1 VALLKVLRH
10 VRHYGIRSTVRKM
23 LAVVPAYVSNIH
35 LWRVRRCGCCE
46 RVSIFLCNGASSE
59 FRCCLYCSANER
71 YELLAA
77 EIKTRYGKKLAEKD
91 VLELDSYS
99 PLKNILAVGRS
110 HTRSF
115 YDSATTPGSVRN
127 DGAICQDI
135 TSLTFEDASFD
146 LIVSSDV
153 LEHVPRL
160 DLAFTETARVLR
172 PGGAHLF
179 TVPPR
184 RSTRARAKLVD
195 GKIHDLLPAEYHLDP
210 LNPKGILAFWDVGPD
225 LPRMFSAPLLDIS
238 IVRGPA
244 GNEGRVVWMAERKQL
259 ARKSRDSSG
268 SLLRSKP

>member
-1 VALLKVLRH
+1 MAILKVLRH
-10 VRHYGIRSTVRKM
+10 ARRYGIRSTAGKI
-23 LAVVPAYVSNIH
+23 LAVIPAYVRRVH

-46 RVSIFLCNGASSE
+46 KLSIFFCNGPSSE

-77 EIKTRYGKKLAEKD
+77 EIKKRYGKELAEKD
-91 VLELDSYS
+91 VLELDSCS
-99 PLKNILAVGRS
+99 PLKDILASGRTY
-110 HTRSF
+110 TRSF
-115 YDSATTPGSVRN
+115 YDSSVKPGSVSS
-127 DGAICQDI
+127 DGAVCQDI
-135 TSLTFEDASFD
+135 TSLTFKDASFD

-184 RSTRARAKLVD
+184 RSTRARAEVVD

-210 LNPKGILAFWDVGPD
+210 LNPQGILAFWDVGPD
-225 LPRMFSAPLLDIS
+225 LPRMFSSPVLDIR
-238 IVRGPA
+238 IIRGPE
-244 GNEGRVVWMAERKQL
+244 GSEGRIVWMAER
-259 ARKSRDSSG
+259 RRVNE
-268 SLLRSKP
+268 